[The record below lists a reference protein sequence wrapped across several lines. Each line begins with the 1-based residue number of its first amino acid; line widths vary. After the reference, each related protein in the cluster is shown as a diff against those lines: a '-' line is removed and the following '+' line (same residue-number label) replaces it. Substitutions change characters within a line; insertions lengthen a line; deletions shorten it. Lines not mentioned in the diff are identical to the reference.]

1 MKKVIVTSFVV
12 LSLITFVG
20 VSASSFANT
29 TTFLIQSKTEIFKV
43 YGNCGMCKKR
53 IESSLSNVDGVEN
66 ATWDVKTKMLNVTF
80 DSEVVSLHEI
90 KENIASVGHDTD
102 EVRATEKVYNK
113 LPGCCQYERAK

>member
-29 TTFLIQSKTEIFKV
+29 TTFLIQSKTDIFKV

-53 IESSLSNVDGVEN
+53 IESSLSNVDGVEE
-66 ATWDVKTKMLNVTF
+66 ATWDVKTKMLTVIF

-90 KENIASVGHDTD
+90 KGKIASVGHDTD
-102 EVRATEKVYNK
+102 EVRATERVYNK